1 MVSLADTLLAACVLR
16 YVGRMLPPTRV
27 VTRADALV
35 WLAANGVVPGASFI
49 TSLPDL
55 AEMPAVGFEGWRA
68 FFADA
73 TRAVLASTPD
83 DGVAIFFQS
92 DVRREGFHVD
102 KGYAVMRA
110 AEGSG
115 HALLFHKVVCRKPP
129 GTVTFGRVG
138 YSHLL
143 AFSKNVRLQ
152 TSLNGADVLP
162 ELGEMP
168 WVRAMGVAA
177 CEYAV
182 RFVQRQTASRL
193 IVDPFCGHGTVLAVA
208 NAFGLDAIGVDLSSK
223 RCRKARELVLGAPP
237 P

>member
-1 MVSLADTLLAACVLR
+1 MVRAMS
-16 YVGRMLPPTRV
+16 PPTREV
-27 VTRADALV
+27 IRADAFV
-35 WLAANGVVPGASFI
+35 WLARAGVVPGASFI

-55 AEMPAVGFEGWRA
+55 AEVPALGFEGWRA
-68 FFADA
+68 FFARA
-73 TRAVLASTPD
+73 TQAVLAATPE

-92 DVRREGFHVD
+92 DVRRDGLHVD

-129 GTVTFGRVG
+129 GTITFGRVG

-143 AFSKNVRLQ
+143 AFSKGVRLNPA
-152 TSLNGADVLP
+152 LNTPDVLP

-177 CEYAV
+177 CEASV
-182 RFVQRQTASRL
+182 RFVQRHTASRV
-193 IVDPFCGHGTVLAVA
+193 IVDPFCGHGTVA
-208 NAFGLDAIGVDLSSK
+208 NAAGLDALGIEQSSK
-223 RCRKARELVLGAPP
+223 RCRKARELVWPP
-237 P
+237 VVS